1 MLKDVIAPGDVRVA
15 PTRYTPAR
23 SPLRIAL
30 VAPPWFELPP
40 KGYGGIEAMLFWLV
54 QGLVARGHD
63 VTLIGAGEDHTG
75 ARFLPTYAEPPTA
88 KLGQSFPEVIHALTA
103 TEYLDELEVD
113 VLHDHT
119 LAGPLLLRGT
129 RIPAIVT
136 SHGPITGELAEYY
149 RMINRYARL
158 VAISEFQRTRAP
170 HLQWAGM
177 VHNAIPVAE
186 YPFQAKKEEFVLF
199 LGRMSAEK
207 SPDLAI
213 KAARA
218 AGREIVVAAKCN
230 EPAEHEYFEQRVRPL
245 LGPDAHWFG
254 EADSK
259 QKKELLAQ
267 AHCLVFPIQW
277 DEPFGIVMVEAMACG
292 TPVVALRR
300 GSVPEV
306 VRDGLTGWIRDD
318 PAKLPAAI
326 ERAGEL
332 DPWRCRSWVADNFDV
347 SGMVSGYEAIFRRA
361 LLALPVGGL
370 TPQAGLTESPGQAPA
385 GRVRRSLKVQRA

>member
-1 MLKDVIAPGDVRVA
+1 VLKDVIAPGDVSVA

-63 VTLIGAGEDHTG
+63 VTLIGAGNDHTG
-75 ARFLPTYAEPPTA
+75 ARFLATYAEPPTA
-88 KLGQSFPEVIHALTA
+88 KLGQSFPEVVHALTA
-103 TEYLDELEVD
+103 TEYIDRLEVD
-113 VLHDHT
+113 VIHDHT
-119 LAGPLLLRGT
+119 LAGPLLLRGG
-129 RIPAIVT
+129 RVPAIVT
-136 SHGPITGELAEYY
+136 THGPITGELAKYY

-158 VAISEFQRTRAP
+158 VAISKVQRAKAP
-170 HLQWAGM
+170 QLTWAGT

-186 YPFQAKKEEFVLF
+186 YPFQADKEDFCLF
-199 LGRMSAEK
+199 LGRMSPEK
-207 SPDLAI
+207 APDLAI
-213 KAARA
+213 RAARA

-230 EPAEHEYFEQRVRPL
+230 EQAEHDYFEQRVRPL
-245 LGPDAHWFG
+245 LGSDAHWFG
-254 EADSK
+254 EADTA
-259 QKKELLAQ
+259 QKKDLLAR
-267 AHCLVFPIQW
+267 ASCLVFPIQW

-306 VRDGLTGWIRDD
+306 VRNGVNGWIRDD
-318 PAKLPAAI
+318 LAQLPAAI

-332 DPWRCRSWVADNFDV
+332 DPWRCRRWVADNFDV
-347 SGMVSGYEAIFRRA
+347 SGMVSGYEAIFQAA
-361 LLALPVGGL
+361 LLKPAVLAPPSVLAPTMLAPPPPVL
-370 TPQAGLTESPGQAPA
+370 APPVVA
-385 GRVRRSLKVQRA
+385 PPVVA

>member
-103 TEYLDELEVD
+103 TEYLDGLEVD

-119 LAGPLLLRGT
+119 LAGPLLLRGSQ
-129 RIPAIVT
+129 IPAIVT
-136 SHGPITGELAEYY
+136 THGPITGELAEYY
-149 RMINRYARL
+149 RMISRYARL
-158 VAISEFQRTRAP
+158 VAISEFQRAKAP
-170 HLQWAGM
+170 HLQWAGT
-177 VHNAIPVAE
+177 VRNAVPVAE
-186 YPFQAKKEEFVLF
+186 YPFQAEKEEYVLF
-199 LGRMSAEK
+199 LGRMSPEK

-213 KAARA
+213 RAARA

-230 EPAEHEYFEQRVRPL
+230 EPAEHAYFEQRVRPL

-254 EADSK
+254 EADTK
-259 QKKELLAQ
+259 QKKELLAR

-318 PAKLPAAI
+318 PAELPAAI

-332 DPWRCRSWVADNFDV
+332 DPWRCRGWVADNFDV

-361 LLALPVGGL
+361 ALLA
-370 TPQAGLTESPGQAPA
+370 PQVVA
-385 GRVRRSLKVQRA
+385 